1 MVVNAIIQDIIKVS
15 EKVTQ
20 IVVKKKHNNIFLNV
34 SFVAFGSI
42 INKIEKENIEISDR
56 VRIKYYLKSK
66 KWNEKYSTDAII
78 EDIKIKE
85 KGAKQIYVDLETGEV
100 LYK

>member
-1 MVVNAIIQDIIKVS
+1 MVVSASIQDIIKVS
-15 EKVTQ
+15 DKVTQ
-20 IVVKKKHNNIFLNV
+20 IIVKKKHNNLFLNV
-34 SFVAFGSI
+34 SFIAFGDI
-42 INKIEKENIEISDR
+42 KNKIEKDNIEISDI

-78 EDIKIKE
+78 EEIKIKE
-85 KGAKQIYVDLETGEV
+85 KGAKQTYVDMETGEI

>member
-1 MVVNAIIQDIIKVS
+1 MVLNAIIQDIIKVS

-20 IVVKKKHNNIFLNV
+20 IVVKKKHNNLFLNV
-34 SFVAFGSI
+34 SLIAFGSI
-42 INKIEKENIEISDR
+42 KNKIEKESIEISDR

-85 KGAKQIYVDLETGEV
+85 KGAKQAYVDMETGEI